1 MRIATGTARPRND
14 KGFARDTVERADR
27 VVLPYGWV
35 ASSVVGRDDVGIVP
49 YAPFTDSIS

>member
-1 MRIATGTARPRND
+1 MG
-14 KGFARDTVERADR
+14 GVERADR
-27 VVLPYGWV
+27 GVRPYGWV